1 MIKKE
6 KNIAKGEG
14 IEIVL
19 IRINQWETSDLKEN
33 IRKKIRDISSIIIL
47 ICT

>member
-1 MIKKE
+1 
-6 KNIAKGEG
+6 AQGEG

-19 IRINQWETSDLKEN
+19 IRINQWETSDLKEK

-47 ICT
+47 ICI